1 MKMITAVI
9 RPSKLDAV
17 REALSELGIEGMT
30 ASEVKGYGRQRGQT
44 EVYRGAEYQ
53 VHFQPKVKIEVGVA
67 DDKAEGVVEAI
78 QAAANTGQIG
88 AGKIFLFD
96 LLQTVRI
103 RTGET
108 NEQAL

>member
-1 MKMITAVI
+1 MA
-9 RPSKLDAV
+9 
-17 REALSELGIEGMT
+17 
-30 ASEVKGYGRQRGQT
+30 
-44 EVYRGAEYQ
+44 
-53 VHFQPKVKIEVGVA
+53 VA